1 MAPSAAADRGIWVVP
16 ALLRPAPVP
25 QVPDPGA
32 GGCVQLQ
39 GATLCGGVEIGELG
53 GGVYVVVWG
62 KANSCELLN
71 EWKII

>member
-39 GATLCGGVEIGELG
+39 GATLCGGWRLGNSVEGFVWVCG
-53 GGVYVVVWG
+53 GKQTV
-62 KANSCELLN
+62 ASC
-71 EWKII
+71 

>member
-39 GATLCGGVEIGELG
+39 GATLCGGFVCR
-53 GGVYVVVWG
+53 G
-62 KANSCELLN
+62 KQTVAIHGQCILP
-71 EWKII
+71 K

>member
-39 GATLCGGVEIGELG
+39 GATLCGR
-53 GGVYVVVWG
+53 WG
-62 KANSCELLN
+62 LCVCESKQLQSTGN
-71 EWKII
+71 VFC

>member
-39 GATLCGGVEIGELG
+39 GATVLWGVC
-53 GGVYVVVWG
+53 VSV
-62 KANSCELLN
+62 KANSCNPRAMYFAKMNGKLYDS
-71 EWKII
+71 W